1 MWLVNQIY
9 GMSASEGYV
18 LLTFFPVSKH
28 WNTWDILCN
37 KNRKKKNTCPSAP
50 LTASSASWLVS
61 YVTNPN
67 PLLRFE
73 SRSFTIFTCNKK
85 ETVWQQLYSIL
96 KTLWPIFTNFIK
108 RKQLKMITLLKKLF
122 SFYSTFLS
130 PPITYQKM
138 INLQEK
144 LTENKP

>member
-1 MWLVNQIY
+1 MTGQPNLY
-9 GMSASEGYV
+9 GMSALEGYV
-18 LLTFFPVSKH
+18 LLTFSPISKH
-28 WNTWDILCN
+28 WNTWDIFCN
-37 KNRKKKNTCPSAP
+37 KNRKIKNTCPSAP

-96 KTLWPIFTNFIK
+96 KTLWPIFTNFTQ
-108 RKQLKMITLLKKLF
+108 RKLKMITLLKKALF
-122 SFYSTFLS
+122 V
-130 PPITYQKM
+130 
-138 INLQEK
+138 LQYFPLPAFHLPENDK
-144 LTENKP
+144 LTREANWE